1 MIVSFYSNNIVSTQ
15 GANQATYL
23 IRFSVQRSFVCLS
36 TMINELSIDSNQQ
49 FTSIE
54 RDKNNEIFDRLLKF
68 GIESVREFLF
78 IPNHH

>member
-1 MIVSFYSNNIVSTQ
+1 
-15 GANQATYL
+15 
-23 IRFSVQRSFVCLS
+23 
-36 TMINELSIDSNQQ
+36 MINELSIDSNQQ